1 MEINNVSL
9 GCPFF
14 VTFNP
19 SRRKTELELDGLQV
33 EIEWKGILLKKAY
46 SVAKYVVWS
55 LGR

>member
-1 MEINNVSL
+1 MKINNVSL

-33 EIEWKGILLKKAY
+33 EIEWKEILLKEAY
-46 SVAKYVVWS
+46 SVAKYVFWS